1 MGKSAIVLGATGLTG
16 GLLLNKLL
24 ENEVYDSV
32 LVFGRNS
39 CGINHPKLKETLV
52 DLFALENY
60 KDQFKAD
67 IVFCCIGTTK
77 SKTPDKKTYQKID
90 KGIPVKAANISKANG
105 INTFMVMSSMGAD
118 ENSRIFYNRT
128 KGEMEKEVINAKV
141 NKTYILRP
149 SLIKGDREK
158 TRLGEKIGGAVMD
171 LLSPIMIGD
180 LKKYR
185 PITAKQIVDCMLYL
199 AKHQY
204 EKQIII
210 SDEIMEIAAKE

>member
-1 MGKSAIVLGATGLTG
+1 MGKSAIILGATGLTG
-16 GLLLNKLL
+16 GLLLKKLL
-24 ENEVYDSV
+24 DDDGYVSV

-60 KDQFKAD
+60 KDHFKAD
-67 IVFCCIGTTK
+67 IVFCCIGTTN

-90 KGIPVKAANISKANG
+90 KGIPVKAANISKANN
-105 INTFMVMSSMGAD
+105 INTFIVISAMGAD

-128 KGEMEKEVINAKV
+128 KGEMENEVLAANV
-141 NKTYILRP
+141 NNTYILRP
-149 SLIKGDREK
+149 SLIKGDRDEA
-158 TRLGEKIGGAVMD
+158 RLGEKIGGAVMD

-199 AKHQY
+199 AQHQY
-204 EKQIII
+204 EKQIIL